1 MNNKT
6 TSGMSRST
14 KAKHSVATMSIIVQH
29 GDTGQERCI
38 ENGFFRNI
46 TGFSDAPLGC
56 EIKSNQSNEAGFL
69 FIFFYFQN
77 VDYDFSMCHS
87 VLSLLKC

>member
-1 MNNKT
+1 
-6 TSGMSRST
+6 MSRST

-69 FIFFYFQN
+69 FIFFNFQN